1 MFVWCPVMDWSPIQ
15 SVFPLNTNCS
25 RDSLWIHR
33 GPDRIKCLKMKMNEE
48 IKCMNAGP
56 APRLLHNLGK
66 ALEFH
71 ANITSSQIVSSE
83 KPHCSCFCISGEA
96 ASYCCL
102 FTKPLIPLQTS
113 RCCQCFLL
121 CAEGI

>member
-1 MFVWCPVMDWSPIQ
+1 
-15 SVFPLNTNCS
+15 
-25 RDSLWIHR
+25 
-33 GPDRIKCLKMKMNEE
+33 MNEE

-83 KPHCSCFCISGEA
+83 SSENSPTEAVSVSPEKLPLTAVYLQKP
-96 ASYCCL
+96 
-102 FTKPLIPLQTS
+102 
-113 RCCQCFLL
+113 
-121 CAEGI
+121 